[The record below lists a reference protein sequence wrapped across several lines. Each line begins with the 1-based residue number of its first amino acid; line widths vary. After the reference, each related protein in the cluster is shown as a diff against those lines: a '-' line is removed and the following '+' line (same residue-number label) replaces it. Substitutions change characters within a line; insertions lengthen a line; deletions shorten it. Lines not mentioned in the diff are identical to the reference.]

1 MSTNLKTTTRSSYEC
16 NIYRTLGGSIAKYGM
31 GDSDRAERNYRSMLE
46 NKLSNRSL
54 ILVGGGISHSSMNN
68 TTLNN
73 SGGYNPNNNMAAASV
88 TTTTTIQQ
96 TASTSLIHG
105 KRQRK
110 RVGGNGIFGSIS
122 NKRRKKILK
131 QKQQASFQKIIEEDR
146 SNEVQKQ
153 TICVPGNIKMDAT
166 TTTGEDANQQ
176 QRNAQQQQQQHTQ
189 HQHQQLQQQQMSSVI
204 ETIHKKWSNYI
215 TQLLTMTMKNNN
227 TNKDITTT
235 TPSSTAINERIS
247 YLLATS
253 EHVGMAVTIVKC
265 NSRRHL
271 LNSRCIVINETTET
285 WKMAMLV
292 VAAKKMKKKRKN
304 YKEEAIK
311 CNVDNSN
318 KEKEHNNQGI
328 IMSTTPS
335 SWSIVMVP
343 KRGTTLE
350 VNVPWNESSLLII
363 NKSATITSKETMN
376 HIIVRLEN

>member
-1 MSTNLKTTTRSSYEC
+1 
-16 NIYRTLGGSIAKYGM
+16 
-31 GDSDRAERNYRSMLE
+31 
-46 NKLSNRSL
+46 
-54 ILVGGGISHSSMNN
+54 
-68 TTLNN
+68 
-73 SGGYNPNNNMAAASV
+73 
-88 TTTTTIQQ
+88 
-96 TASTSLIHG
+96 
-105 KRQRK
+105 
-110 RVGGNGIFGSIS
+110 VGGNGIFGSIS

-166 TTTGEDANQQ
+166 TGEDANQQ

-189 HQHQQLQQQQMSSVI
+189 QQHQQLQQQQMSSVI

-215 TQLLTMTMKNNN
+215 TLLLKMTMKNNN

-271 LNSRCIVINETTET
+271 LNSRCIIINETKET

-318 KEKEHNNQGI
+318 KDKEHNQGI
-328 IMSTTPS
+328 IMSTTP